1 MDDGVNGYLVKE
13 KDSNDLIE
21 KVEKYLSESKDERIK
36 MGLSGRKKVEKDF
49 DRQIVVNKYL
59 DIVNSLKR

>member
-1 MDDGVNGYLVKE
+1 MT
-13 KDSNDLIE
+13 E